1 MTRSG
6 LLVSADAHSIAA
18 PLISESTYWYLSRA
32 SGFVS
37 LMLFSVAAALGLL
50 TAGRLWSPRWPRFVT
65 ESLHR
70 SISLVAVCMVVVHVS
85 TILLD
90 SFVPID
96 IIDAVVPFGSS
107 YLPLWVG
114 LGAIA
119 FDVIIAL
126 VLTSL
131 LRTRLS
137 RTWWRAVHWL
147 AYLGWPVAL
156 IHTIGIGTDRMWVLG
171 VVAVSLLMVLVAG
184 AYRVAGWR
192 RVVVRRPL

>member
-1 MTRSG
+1 MLMTDPLASTG
-6 LLVSADAHSIAA
+6 SQVMVA
-18 PLISESTYWYLSRA
+18 PLISESSYWYLSRA

-37 LMLFSVAAALGLL
+37 LTLFSVAAALGLL

-70 SISLVAVCMVVVHVS
+70 SVSLVAVCLVAVHVS

-90 SFVPID
+90 SFVPVDLVDTVI
-96 IIDAVVPFGSS
+96 PFVSR

-131 LRTRLS
+131 FRTRIS
-137 RTWWRAVHWL
+137 RTWWRTVHWA
-147 AYLGWPVAL
+147 AYVGWPVAL
-156 IHTIGIGTDRMWVLG
+156 IHTIGIGTDRLWVLG
-171 VVAVSLLMVLVAG
+171 VVALSLLMVLVAG
-184 AYRVAGWR
+184 VYRVAGWR
-192 RVVVRRPL
+192 RLAVRRPM